1 MEGMK
6 TLQILAPSRAEWRE
20 APVPEPAAGEVLI
33 KVLGVTTCPHWD
45 MHLMDGIPM
54 FPGRPLSYPY
64 TPGQPGHEAMG
75 EVVALGPGV
84 DAFVVGQRVA
94 AWRDPGHHRPGCYA
108 QYAVLDEANLIAVPE
123 NLPPA
128 AIAPLE
134 LAMCVQ
140 VSFDRLAQ
148 LGAVDGARFGV
159 SGLGPAGLVAVQL
172 ARAHG
177 ARQVIGIDPLPD
189 RRALALEL
197 GADQALAPEDAALP
211 AGRSGPAALDAA
223 IDCTGLKVSIEAL
236 MDRTHGAVAVFGVL
250 REEVTFAARHWSGLS
265 LLGYGSHNRAAAERA
280 LGFVLSDQLQLAP
293 LVTHALP
300 FTQYEGGIALLR
312 ARKAIKVLFLPW
324 TEESSE

>member
-1 MEGMK
+1 MDEMRS
-6 TLQILAPSRAEWRE
+6 LQIVAPGRAEWR
-20 APVPEPAAGEVLI
+20 AMPVPEPGEGEVLI

-45 MHLMDGIPM
+45 MHLMEGVPM

-75 EVVALGPGV
+75 EVVALGTGV
-84 DAFVVGQRVA
+84 DTFSIGQRVA

-123 NLPPA
+123 DLPPA

-140 VSFDRLAQ
+140 VSFDQLAQ
-148 LGAVDGARFGV
+148 LDAVRGARFGV

-177 ARQVIGIDPLPD
+177 AREVVGIDPLPD
-189 RRALALEL
+189 RRVLAREL
-197 GADQALAPEDAALP
+197 GADQALEPEDDALP
-211 AGRSGPAALDAA
+211 AGRSGPLALDAA
-223 IDCTGLKVSIEAL
+223 IDCTGLKASIEYL
-236 MDRTHGAVAVFGVL
+236 MDRTRHAVAIFGVL
-250 REEVTFAARHWSGLS
+250 REEIAYRAHHWSGLA
-265 LLGYGSHNRAAAERA
+265 LVGYGSHNRKAAEHA
-280 LGFVLSDQLQLAP
+280 LELVRSGQLRLAP

-300 FTQYEGGIALLR
+300 FARYDEGIALLR
-312 ARKAIKVLFLPW
+312 ARQAIKVLYLPW
-324 TEESSE
+324 AEGS